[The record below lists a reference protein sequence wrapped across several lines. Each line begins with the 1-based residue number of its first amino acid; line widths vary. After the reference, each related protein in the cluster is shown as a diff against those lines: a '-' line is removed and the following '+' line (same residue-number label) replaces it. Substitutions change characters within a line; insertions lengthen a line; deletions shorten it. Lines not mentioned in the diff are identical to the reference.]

1 MHLRSMLPVLCAI
14 ALAAGALAHAQHA
27 VVRNAQAAPMP
38 KPPEHAIAP
47 SAATVFPMPG
57 AGQIQPR
64 DVCAALV
71 AFLQQ
76 TTTPGQP
83 ASPPPAQQ
91 TASAAQGQSNQ
102 AKPDQAKPDQAKS
115 DEAKSDDMKP
125 VVGQTAP
132 PVDRPQHT
140 SGQTGPIPNGDSTS
154 KPLPISLQQAQEVA
168 ARGDQRACRDAAQQ
182 IRRSGVTMPDALIAL
197 AALRPDLLSR
207 SPAR

>member
-1 MHLRSMLPVLCAI
+1 MHLRSMLPVFCAI
-14 ALAAGALAHAQHA
+14 ALAAGAVARAQHA
-27 VVRNAQAAPMP
+27 VVRNAEAAPMP
-38 KPPEHAIAP
+38 KPPEHAVAP

-57 AGQIQPR
+57 AGQIPPR

-76 TTTPGQP
+76 TATQAQP

-91 TASAAQGQSNQ
+91 TTPAAQGQSNQ
-102 AKPDQAKPDQAKS
+102 AKPDQANS
-115 DEAKSDDMKP
+115 DKARSDDTKP

-140 SGQTGPIPNGDSTS
+140 SGQTGPIPNGASAS
-154 KPLPISLQQAQEVA
+154 KPPPISLQQAQELA
-168 ARGDQRACRDAAQQ
+168 AGGDQRACRDAAQQ
-182 IRRSGVTMPDALIAL
+182 MRRSGMIMPDALIAL
-197 AALRPDLLSR
+197 AALRSDLLPR

>member
-1 MHLRSMLPVLCAI
+1 MHLRSMLPVFCAI
-14 ALAAGALAHAQHA
+14 ALAAGSPARAQHA

-38 KPPEHAIAP
+38 KPPEHAVAP

-71 AFLQQ
+71 TFLQQ
-76 TTTPGQP
+76 TATQGQP

-91 TASAAQGQSNQ
+91 TAPAAQGQSNQ
-102 AKPDQAKPDQAKS
+102 AKPDQAKS
-115 DEAKSDDMKP
+115 DEARSDDTKP
-125 VVGQTAP
+125 VMGQTAP

-140 SGQTGPIPNGDSTS
+140 SGQTGPIPNGDSAS
-154 KPLPISLQQAQEVA
+154 KPLPISLQQAQELA

-182 IRRSGVTMPDALIAL
+182 MRRSGMTMPDSLIAL
-197 AALRPDLLSR
+197 AALRSDLLPR